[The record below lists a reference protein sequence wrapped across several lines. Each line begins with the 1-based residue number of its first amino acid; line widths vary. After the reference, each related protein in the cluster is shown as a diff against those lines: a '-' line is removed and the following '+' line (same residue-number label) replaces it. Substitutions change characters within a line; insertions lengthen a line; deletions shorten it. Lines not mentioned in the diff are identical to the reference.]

1 MAKKK
6 KQLPDLSKHDVL
18 TPIDVSQLGTNGDP
32 CFGIGYDLSTKE
44 CKLCGDSELC
54 AFKMSQNLNITRKEL
69 EQKNQYKDLDVLE
82 DTVGIKKFIDKIIGE
97 EQTPLHVFNCTTLV
111 WISDI
116 QSVQV
121 MANEY
126 KVYFDLSF
134 CSGLQVRVLTYTDS
148 RYSQHLG
155 DIRKLF
161 INAIGH
167 SYLPLYESEL
177 KIGDSAIRLT
187 EKKIDD

>member
-1 MAKKK
+1 MEY
-6 KQLPDLSKHDVL
+6 LLILTVL
-18 TPIDVSQLGTNGDP
+18 GV
-32 CFGIGYDLSTKE
+32 
-44 CKLCGDSELC
+44 
-54 AFKMSQNLNITRKEL
+54 
-69 EQKNQYKDLDVLE
+69 
-82 DTVGIKKFIDKIIGE
+82 IIGILYLYSS
-97 EQTPLHVFNCTTLV
+97 QYDC
-111 WISDI
+111 
-116 QSVQV
+116 
-121 MANEY
+121 NEY

-177 KIGDSAIRLT
+177 KIGDSVIRLT

>member
-1 MAKKK
+1 MEYLLILTVLGVIIGILYLYSS
-6 KQLPDLSKHDVL
+6 QYDYDV
-18 TPIDVSQLGTNGDP
+18 
-32 CFGIGYDLSTKE
+32 Y
-44 CKLCGDSELC
+44 
-54 AFKMSQNLNITRKEL
+54 
-69 EQKNQYKDLDVLE
+69 
-82 DTVGIKKFIDKIIGE
+82 KKFMNKIIGE

-116 QSVQV
+116 KSIQV
-121 MANEY
+121 MNEY

-134 CSGLQVRVLTYTDS
+134 CSGLQVRVLTYIDS

-177 KIGDSAIRLT
+177 KVGNSVIRLI

>member
-1 MAKKK
+1 MITKLYKK
-6 KQLPDLSKHDVL
+6 LV
-18 TPIDVSQLGTNGDP
+18 
-32 CFGIGYDLSTKE
+32 
-44 CKLCGDSELC
+44 
-54 AFKMSQNLNITRKEL
+54 
-69 EQKNQYKDLDVLE
+69 
-82 DTVGIKKFIDKIIGE
+82 DKIIGE
-97 EQTPLHVFNCTTLV
+97 ELTPLHVFNCISLV
-111 WISDI
+111 WVSDI
-116 QSVQV
+116 SSTRI

-177 KIGDSAIRLT
+177 KVGNSVIRLT
-187 EKKIDD
+187 EKKIDY

>member
-1 MAKKK
+1 MIIKLYKK
-6 KQLPDLSKHDVL
+6 LV
-18 TPIDVSQLGTNGDP
+18 N
-32 CFGIGYDLSTKE
+32 
-44 CKLCGDSELC
+44 
-54 AFKMSQNLNITRKEL
+54 
-69 EQKNQYKDLDVLE
+69 
-82 DTVGIKKFIDKIIGE
+82 KIIGE
-97 EQTPLHVFNCTTLV
+97 ELTPLHVFNCTSLV

-116 QSVQV
+116 QSVVQV

-126 KVYFDLSF
+126 RVYFDLSF

-177 KIGDSAIRLT
+177 KIGDSVIRLT
-187 EKKIDD
+187 EKRIDD

>member
-1 MAKKK
+1 MIIKLYKK
-6 KQLPDLSKHDVL
+6 LV
-18 TPIDVSQLGTNGDP
+18 
-32 CFGIGYDLSTKE
+32 
-44 CKLCGDSELC
+44 
-54 AFKMSQNLNITRKEL
+54 
-69 EQKNQYKDLDVLE
+69 
-82 DTVGIKKFIDKIIGE
+82 DKIIRE
-97 EQTPLHVFNCTTLV
+97 ELIPLHVFNCSSLV

-116 QSVQV
+116 HTSQV
-121 MANEY
+121 MPNGY
-126 KVYFDLSF
+126 RVYFDLSF
-134 CSGLQVRVLTYTDS
+134 CSGLQVRVLTYTNT

-177 KIGDSAIRLT
+177 KIGDSVIRLT

>member
-1 MAKKK
+1 MITKLYKK
-6 KQLPDLSKHDVL
+6 LV
-18 TPIDVSQLGTNGDP
+18 
-32 CFGIGYDLSTKE
+32 
-44 CKLCGDSELC
+44 
-54 AFKMSQNLNITRKEL
+54 
-69 EQKNQYKDLDVLE
+69 
-82 DTVGIKKFIDKIIGE
+82 DKIIGE
-97 EQTPLHVFNCTTLV
+97 ELTPLHVFNCTSLV
-111 WISDI
+111 WVSDI
-116 QSVQV
+116 SSTQV

-126 KVYFDLSF
+126 KVYFDLF
-134 CSGLQVRVLTYTDS
+134 FSGLQVRVLTYTDS

-177 KIGDSAIRLT
+177 KVGNSVIRLT

>member
-1 MAKKK
+1 MITKLYKK
-6 KQLPDLSKHDVL
+6 LV
-18 TPIDVSQLGTNGDP
+18 
-32 CFGIGYDLSTKE
+32 
-44 CKLCGDSELC
+44 
-54 AFKMSQNLNITRKEL
+54 
-69 EQKNQYKDLDVLE
+69 
-82 DTVGIKKFIDKIIGE
+82 DKIIGE
-97 EQTPLHVFNCTTLV
+97 ELTPLHVFNCTSLV
-111 WISDI
+111 WVSGIS
-116 QSVQV
+116 STQV

-126 KVYFDLSF
+126 KVYFDLFF
-134 CSGLQVRVLTYTDS
+134 CSGLQVRVLTCTDS

-177 KIGDSAIRLT
+177 KVGNSVIRLT

>member
-1 MAKKK
+1 M
-6 KQLPDLSKHDVL
+6 
-18 TPIDVSQLGTNGDP
+18 I
-32 CFGIGYDLSTKE
+32 I
-44 CKLCGDSELC
+44 KL
-54 AFKMSQNLNITRKEL
+54 
-69 EQKNQYKDLDVLE
+69 YKR
-82 DTVGIKKFIDKIIGE
+82 FIDKIIGE
-97 EQTPLHVFNCTTLV
+97 ELIPLHIFNCTSLV
-111 WISDI
+111 WVSNISSAQI
-116 QSVQV
+116 

-177 KIGDSAIRLT
+177 KIGNSVIRLI

>member
-1 MAKKK
+1 M
-6 KQLPDLSKHDVL
+6 
-18 TPIDVSQLGTNGDP
+18 I
-32 CFGIGYDLSTKE
+32 TK
-44 CKLCGDSELC
+44 L
-54 AFKMSQNLNITRKEL
+54 
-69 EQKNQYKDLDVLE
+69 Y
-82 DTVGIKKFIDKIIGE
+82 KKFIDKIIGE

-116 QSVQV
+116 QSIQV

-134 CSGLQVRVLTYTDS
+134 CSGLQVRVLTYTDTH
-148 RYSQHLG
+148 YSEHLNN
-155 DIRKLF
+155 IRKLF

-167 SYLPLYESEL
+167 SYLPLYEAEL
-177 KIGDSAIRLT
+177 TIGSSTVKLT

>member
-1 MAKKK
+1 MIIKLYKK
-6 KQLPDLSKHDVL
+6 LV
-18 TPIDVSQLGTNGDP
+18 N
-32 CFGIGYDLSTKE
+32 
-44 CKLCGDSELC
+44 
-54 AFKMSQNLNITRKEL
+54 
-69 EQKNQYKDLDVLE
+69 
-82 DTVGIKKFIDKIIGE
+82 KIIGE
-97 EQTPLHVFNCTTLV
+97 ELTPLHVFNCSSLV

-116 QSVQV
+116 HSSQV

-134 CSGLQVRVLTYTDS
+134 CSGLQVRVLTYTNT

-177 KIGDSAIRLT
+177 KIGNSVIRLT

>member
-1 MAKKK
+1 MIIKLYKK
-6 KQLPDLSKHDVL
+6 LV
-18 TPIDVSQLGTNGDP
+18 
-32 CFGIGYDLSTKE
+32 
-44 CKLCGDSELC
+44 
-54 AFKMSQNLNITRKEL
+54 
-69 EQKNQYKDLDVLE
+69 
-82 DTVGIKKFIDKIIGE
+82 DKIIGE
-97 EQTPLHVFNCTTLV
+97 ELIPLHIFNCSSLV

-116 QSVQV
+116 HSSQV

-134 CSGLQVRVLTYTDS
+134 CSGLQVRVLTYTNT

-177 KIGDSAIRLT
+177 KIGDSVIRLT

>member
-1 MAKKK
+1 M
-6 KQLPDLSKHDVL
+6 
-18 TPIDVSQLGTNGDP
+18 I
-32 CFGIGYDLSTKE
+32 TK
-44 CKLCGDSELC
+44 L
-54 AFKMSQNLNITRKEL
+54 
-69 EQKNQYKDLDVLE
+69 Y
-82 DTVGIKKFIDKIIGE
+82 KKFIDKIIGE

-116 QSVQV
+116 QSIPV

-148 RYSQHLG
+148 RYSQHLS

-161 INAIGH
+161 INIIGH

-177 KIGDSAIRLT
+177 KIGDSVIRLT

>member
-1 MAKKK
+1 MIIKLYKK
-6 KQLPDLSKHDVL
+6 LV
-18 TPIDVSQLGTNGDP
+18 
-32 CFGIGYDLSTKE
+32 
-44 CKLCGDSELC
+44 
-54 AFKMSQNLNITRKEL
+54 
-69 EQKNQYKDLDVLE
+69 
-82 DTVGIKKFIDKIIGE
+82 DKIIGE
-97 EQTPLHVFNCTTLV
+97 GLTPLHVFNCTTLV
-111 WISDI
+111 WVSDI
-116 QSVQV
+116 SSTLV

-134 CSGLQVRVLTYTDS
+134 CSGLQVRILTYTDS

-177 KIGDSAIRLT
+177 KVGNSVIRLT

>member
-1 MAKKK
+1 MIIKLYKK
-6 KQLPDLSKHDVL
+6 LVD
-18 TPIDVSQLGTNGDP
+18 
-32 CFGIGYDLSTKE
+32 E
-44 CKLCGDSELC
+44 
-54 AFKMSQNLNITRKEL
+54 
-69 EQKNQYKDLDVLE
+69 
-82 DTVGIKKFIDKIIGE
+82 IIGE
-97 EQTPLHVFNCTTLV
+97 ELIPLHVFNCSSLV

-116 QSVQV
+116 HSSQV

-134 CSGLQVRVLTYTDS
+134 CSGLQVRVLTYTDT

-177 KIGDSAIRLT
+177 KIGDSVIRLT
-187 EKKIDD
+187 EKRIDD

>member
-1 MAKKK
+1 MITKLYKK
-6 KQLPDLSKHDVL
+6 LV
-18 TPIDVSQLGTNGDP
+18 
-32 CFGIGYDLSTKE
+32 
-44 CKLCGDSELC
+44 
-54 AFKMSQNLNITRKEL
+54 
-69 EQKNQYKDLDVLE
+69 
-82 DTVGIKKFIDKIIGE
+82 DKIIGE
-97 EQTPLHVFNCTTLV
+97 VLVPLHVFNCTSLV
-111 WISDI
+111 WVSDI
-116 QSVQV
+116 SSTQV

-177 KIGDSAIRLT
+177 KVGNSVIRLT

>member
-1 MAKKK
+1 MITKLYKK
-6 KQLPDLSKHDVL
+6 LV
-18 TPIDVSQLGTNGDP
+18 
-32 CFGIGYDLSTKE
+32 
-44 CKLCGDSELC
+44 
-54 AFKMSQNLNITRKEL
+54 
-69 EQKNQYKDLDVLE
+69 
-82 DTVGIKKFIDKIIGE
+82 DKIIGE
-97 EQTPLHVFNCTTLV
+97 ELTPLYVFNCTSLV
-111 WISDI
+111 WVSDI
-116 QSVQV
+116 SSTQV

-126 KVYFDLSF
+126 GVYFDLSF

-177 KIGDSAIRLT
+177 KVGNSVIRLT

>member
-1 MAKKK
+1 MEYLLLILTVLGVIIGILYLYSS
-6 KQLPDLSKHDVL
+6 QYDYDV
-18 TPIDVSQLGTNGDP
+18 
-32 CFGIGYDLSTKE
+32 Y
-44 CKLCGDSELC
+44 
-54 AFKMSQNLNITRKEL
+54 
-69 EQKNQYKDLDVLE
+69 
-82 DTVGIKKFIDKIIGE
+82 KKFIDKIIGE

-116 QSVQV
+116 QSIQV

-177 KIGDSAIRLT
+177 KVGNSVIRLT
-187 EKKIDD
+187 EKK

>member
-1 MAKKK
+1 MIIKLYKK
-6 KQLPDLSKHDVL
+6 LV
-18 TPIDVSQLGTNGDP
+18 
-32 CFGIGYDLSTKE
+32 
-44 CKLCGDSELC
+44 
-54 AFKMSQNLNITRKEL
+54 
-69 EQKNQYKDLDVLE
+69 
-82 DTVGIKKFIDKIIGE
+82 DKIIGE
-97 EQTPLHVFNCTTLV
+97 ELTPLHVFNCTTLV
-111 WISDI
+111 WVSDI
-116 QSVQV
+116 SSTQV

-134 CSGLQVRVLTYTDS
+134 CSGLQVRILTYTDS

-167 SYLPLYESEL
+167 SV
-177 KIGDSAIRLT
+177 IRLT

>member
-1 MAKKK
+1 
-6 KQLPDLSKHDVL
+6 
-18 TPIDVSQLGTNGDP
+18 
-32 CFGIGYDLSTKE
+32 
-44 CKLCGDSELC
+44 
-54 AFKMSQNLNITRKEL
+54 
-69 EQKNQYKDLDVLE
+69 
-82 DTVGIKKFIDKIIGE
+82 
-97 EQTPLHVFNCTTLV
+97 
-111 WISDI
+111 
-116 QSVQV
+116 

-126 KVYFDLSF
+126 RVYFDLSF

-177 KIGDSAIRLT
+177 KVGNSVIRLT

>member
-1 MAKKK
+1 M
-6 KQLPDLSKHDVL
+6 
-18 TPIDVSQLGTNGDP
+18 I
-32 CFGIGYDLSTKE
+32 TK
-44 CKLCGDSELC
+44 L
-54 AFKMSQNLNITRKEL
+54 
-69 EQKNQYKDLDVLE
+69 Y
-82 DTVGIKKFIDKIIGE
+82 KKFIDKIIGE
-97 EQTPLHVFNCTTLV
+97 EQTPLHVFNCTTMV

-116 QSVQV
+116 QSIQV

-148 RYSQHLG
+148 RYSQHLS

-161 INAIGH
+161 INAIGY

-177 KIGDSAIRLT
+177 KVGNSVIRLT